1 MRRIAA
7 PDEPRSWRCAV
18 ARAGL
23 VSHGLALAHTHTRL
37 NAAQIHNVVRQRLGI
52 ADPPEDPAH
61 RRALFSAINAA
72 LDAVQPV
79 AVDFGALLVEQA
91 SAARLMMTVAQIV
104 KHVDGSVPVRFLIA
118 ETETGYTLLAALW
131 LARLF
136 GVERHIEIS
145 PLFETAEALE
155 QGATVLEE
163 ALRSPHYRAY
173 LQADRAGSRCSSAI
187 RIPAAMSGSLP
198 PAT

>member
-1 MRRIAA
+1 M
-7 PDEPRSWRCAV
+7 

-72 LDAVQPV
+72 LDTVQPV
-79 AVDFGALLVEQA
+79 PVDFGALLAEQA
-91 SAARLMMTVAQIV
+91 SAARLMMTMAQIL

-131 LARLF
+131 LAKLF
-136 GVERHIEIS
+136 GVDR
-145 PLFETAEALE
+145 
-155 QGATVLEE
+155 
-163 ALRSPHYRAY
+163 PHRDLA
-173 LQADRAGSRCSSAI
+173 RCSKRRRPWTRARRCWRKRCAARTTAPICAIPGGWRCNSAI
-187 RIPAAMSGSLP
+187 RIPAAMSGSSP
-198 PAT
+198 PATWSSGCG

>member
-1 MRRIAA
+1 CRPGLPHGRAA
-7 PDEPRSWRCAV
+7 AEEKKNAKRGGGG
-18 ARAGL
+18 AGL

-37 NAAQIHNVVRQRLGI
+37 TAAQIHNVVRQRLGI

-61 RRALFSAINAA
+61 RRALFAAINAA
-72 LDAVQPV
+72 LDTVQPV
-79 AVDFGALLVEQA
+79 PVDFGALLAEQA

-104 KHVDGSVPVRFLIA
+104 KHVDGSAPVRFLIA

-155 QGATVLEE
+155 QGGTVLEE

-173 LQADRAGSRCSSAI
+173 
-187 RIPAAMSGSLP
+187 
-198 PAT
+198 